1 MHKVKILHFYILLKM
16 IWKKNQVKNLS
27 FFSVHDFQFFKKIFA
42 FLCENQQT
50 REMQNLVSWEK
61 LKTGTYV
68 FMHRFS
74 RDEKTIHH
82 KTIPKTEMCQEQIHW
97 QKLDLRL
104 ERRST
109 TFCEAWLGRDWFSL
123 TWMFVTFQ
131 ERASIWLSPSAPVLL
146 KWLSIPSASKLLWMD
161 LENLEVKQVR
171 FL

>member
-1 MHKVKILHFYILLKM
+1 M
-16 IWKKNQVKNLS
+16 KKSRKNIS
-27 FFSVHDFQFFKKIFA
+27 FFSFMIFTRNT
-42 FLCENQQT
+42 FLFNTICIFVWKSDK

-104 ERRST
+104 ET
-109 TFCEAWLGRDWFSL
+109 GVQQLFLCL
-123 TWMFVTFQ
+123 TA
-131 ERASIWLSPSAPVLL
+131 RL
-146 KWLSIPSASKLLWMD
+146 KSFHYFRKELQFDYLHQHQSSSSGCLY
-161 LENLEVKQVR
+161 QVHQSNSGWTSR
-171 FL
+171 TQK